1 MAQRVKIVEVGPR
14 DGLQNEKAVV
24 PIAIKVELINR
35 LSAAG
40 INNVEATSFVA
51 PAWVPQLADAVD
63 VMRRIERKPGAIYS
77 ALVPNM
83 RGFQSALAAKV
94 DEVVIFCAA
103 SETFSQKNIN
113 CSIAESFQ
121 RLAPVAQAA
130 KEQHLRLRGSVSCA
144 LGCPYEGEVPI
155 PSVGEVVCRLRDLG
169 CDEIDLA
176 DTIGV
181 GTANQVRELIQ
192 TIAQE
197 FPIERLSGHYHDTY
211 GQALANVFASLEAG
225 LLTFHSSVAG
235 LGGCPYAKG
244 TTGNVATEDLLYLL
258 HGLGLQTGIELEQ
271 VVHAGDFIS
280 RAIGRQNA
288 SRAGCA
294 LLAKLRETVRDK
306 ERAI

>member
-1 MAQRVKIVEVGPR
+1 MTQRVKIVEVGPR
-14 DGLQNEKAVV
+14 DGLQNEKAFV

-40 INNVEATSFVA
+40 MNNVEATSFVA
-51 PAWVPQLADAVD
+51 PAWVPQLADAAD
-63 VMRRIERKPGAIYS
+63 VMRRIERKPGVIYS

-130 KEQHLRLRGSVSCA
+130 KEQHLRLRASVSCA

-155 PSVGEVVCRLRDLG
+155 GSVGEVVCRLRDLG

-181 GTANQVRELIQ
+181 GTASQVRELIQ

-244 TTGNVATEDLLYLL
+244 ATGNVATEDLLYLL

-294 LLAKLRETVRDK
+294 LLARRRETVRDK
-306 ERAI
+306 E